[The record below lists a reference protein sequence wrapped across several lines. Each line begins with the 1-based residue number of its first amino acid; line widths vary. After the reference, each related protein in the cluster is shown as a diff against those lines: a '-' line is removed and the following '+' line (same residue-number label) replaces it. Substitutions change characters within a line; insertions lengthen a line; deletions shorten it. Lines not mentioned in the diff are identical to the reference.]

1 MRADGSRVIFVL
13 GVAFSLA
20 VAAVSLAIALG

>member
-1 MRADGSRVIFVL
+1 MADGSRVIFVL

-20 VAAVSLAIALG
+20 VAAVSLVIALG